1 MSIMNFI
8 SHLGSAI
15 ARETDTPRGSA
26 RSSEIASE
34 GKEGE
39 EREEG
44 DGPSDQPVGGG
55 PIEPPSNKGGC
66 GCFGYSRRVHHSSS
80 ETAYPMAY
88 PREQGSRDGS
98 AALRAH
104 PAKISRAW
112 GALRGSGSSACVA
125 SSPA

>member
-15 ARETDTPRGSA
+15 ARETDGSA
-26 RSSEIASE
+26 RSSEVASE
-34 GKEGE
+34 GKEGEEGE

-44 DGPSDQPVGGG
+44 DGPSDLQPVGGG

-80 ETAYPMAY
+80 ETAY

>member
-15 ARETDTPRGSA
+15 ARETDMPHGSA

-34 GKEGE
+34 GKERE

-55 PIEPPSNKGGC
+55 PTEPPSNKGGC

-80 ETAYPMAY
+80 ETAYP
-88 PREQGSRDGS
+88 REQGSRDGS
-98 AALRAH
+98 ATLRAH

-125 SSPA
+125 TSPA

>member
-80 ETAYPMAY
+80 ETAD

>member
-15 ARETDTPRGSA
+15 ARETDMPHGSA

-55 PIEPPSNKGGC
+55 PTEPPSNKGGC
-66 GCFGYSRRVHHSSS
+66 GCFGYSRRVHHYSS
-80 ETAYPMAY
+80 ETAY

-98 AALRAH
+98 ATLRAH